1 MTEEKIYVII
11 ETFADYVEN
20 YYDEDDESDHV
31 TKIVDEHFDEF
42 IDWAYDDFIINEGEQ
57 ETLKSNSNQD
67 VRNRIKRKVIK
78 EFLMILNEYS
88 LGFENLS
95 QVQTEA

>member
-11 ETFADYVEN
+11 EAFADYVEN
-20 YYDEDDESDHV
+20 YYDEGDESDHV
-31 TKIVDEHFDEF
+31 TMIVDEHFDEF
-42 IDWAYDDFIINEGEQ
+42 IDWAYDDFIINEEEQ

-67 VRNRIKRKVIK
+67 VRNRIKRKVVK

-95 QVQTEA
+95 QVQSVA